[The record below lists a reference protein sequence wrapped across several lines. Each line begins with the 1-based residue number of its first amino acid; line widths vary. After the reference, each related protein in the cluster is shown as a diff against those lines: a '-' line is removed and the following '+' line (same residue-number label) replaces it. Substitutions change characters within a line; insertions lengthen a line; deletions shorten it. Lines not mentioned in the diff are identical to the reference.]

1 LEQQVADRA
10 SIAFA
15 VALAAL
21 FAWSL
26 FQAQGFRAQ
35 ARLFPMVIAGVGLAL
50 ALLQIGIELR
60 RRRVLSSSQ
69 SDSASVQ
76 EMATDVHPS
85 APAPGEGE
93 IPPDVQRRRTSIML
107 AWIGGFTL
115 AVWLLGFP
123 IAVPIATFAYLK
135 LGAGESWPLSA
146 AFAVVFGASF
156 WALFVHFVRVPFDD
170 GVLLSLWPV

>member
-1 LEQQVADRA
+1 VADRG

-35 ARLFPMVIAGVGLAL
+35 ARVFPMIIAGVGLAF

-60 RRRVLSSSQ
+60 RRRALASS
-69 SDSASVQ
+69 DAGAAPVPEQ
-76 EMATDVHPS
+76 EMATGVPS
-85 APAPGEGE
+85 TASTLDEGG
-93 IPPDVQRRRTSIML
+93 IPPDVQRRRTAIML

-170 GVLLSLWPV
+170 GVLLSFWPV